1 MFDYSCL
8 EDLWEAKNLLE
19 KANQEAKQGVAIIKS
34 ALAPESEAY
43 KELMQGL
50 KLVES
55 AKAAA
60 YGGHVEQAIEQA
72 KQGAKLLVA
81 AAEDGKKA
89 AKSGTEQYAAIKQA
103 LELFKEAATNA
114 YKGAADL
121 AKVDGVSV

>member
-1 MFDYSCL
+1 MWD
-8 EDLWEAKNLLE
+8 AKNLLE

-60 YGGHVEQAIEQA
+60 YDGHVEQAI
-72 KQGAKLLVA
+72 K
-81 AAEDGKKA
+81 
-89 AKSGTEQYAAIKQA
+89 
-103 LELFKEAATNA
+103 
-114 YKGAADL
+114 
-121 AKVDGVSV
+121 